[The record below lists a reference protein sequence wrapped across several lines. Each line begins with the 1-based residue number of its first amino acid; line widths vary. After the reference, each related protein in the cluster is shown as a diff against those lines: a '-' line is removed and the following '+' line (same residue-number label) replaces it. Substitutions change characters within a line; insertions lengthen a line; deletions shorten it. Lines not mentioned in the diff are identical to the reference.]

1 MSNEARIIGR
11 YTLTGTLKLVSP
23 LLIRAGVYNNM
34 SNDTVDDIVV
44 TYHDGQPFIPGTS
57 LAGVLKALVSDFKEN
72 PMLVNKLFGDIEQED
87 SNQSTLQINDVPL
100 SNAQIHVR
108 DGIAVHQYLGVT
120 KKGAKYD
127 FEIVDA
133 GAEGDIK
140 IDCIIREHQQS
151 YLTDIK
157 DTLEYIANI
166 IKNGINIGA
175 RTLNGLGLVVSE
187 NLKLQYYDFYKSD
200 DVIAWLMKQ
209 PGQNINIPERFM
221 SPETDCIVNM
231 SCHFEDTLLIK
242 SIFEEAWETQGKL
255 CIPGSSLKG
264 VLRHHSR
271 QILDVLG
278 IKNDMEDDLFGNSV
292 TIDKE
297 SHKGKFKVSEIYL
310 DKFSEDAK
318 QVEQNRIRVDRFTG
332 GVMNGALFQDHPLR
346 NTMNRLLTFPL
357 QLTISKCS
365 REEAGLVLLLVKD
378 LMTGRITV
386 GANRTIGAGRIKGDA
401 VTIKYLNET
410 YQIDGDGKLVRGE
423 CKQLESFI
431 ESFISS
437 SKEAVNE

>member
-57 LAGVLKALVSDFKEN
+57 LAGVLKALVSDFKQN
-72 PMLVNKLFGDIEQED
+72 PILVNKLFGDIEQKD
-87 SNQSTLQINDVPL
+87 SNQSTLQINDIPL

-120 KKGAKYD
+120 KKSAKYD

-140 IDCIIREHQQS
+140 IDCIVREHQQS

-157 DTLEYIANI
+157 ETLEYIANI

-187 NLKLQYYDFYKSD
+187 NLKLQYYDFHKSD

-209 PGQNINIPERFM
+209 PGQNINIPERLM

-242 SIFEEAWETQGKL
+242 SIFEEAWETQAEL

-271 QILDVLG
+271 KILDILG

-365 REEAGLVLLLVKD
+365 SEEAGLVLLLVKD

-410 YQIDGDGKLVRGE
+410 YQIDGDGKLVLGE
-423 CKQLESFI
+423 YKQLESFI

>member
-57 LAGVLKALVSDFKEN
+57 LAGVLKALVSDFKQN
-72 PMLVNKLFGDIEQED
+72 PILVNKLFGDIEQKD
-87 SNQSTLQINDVPL
+87 SNQSTLQINDIPL

-120 KKGAKYD
+120 KKSAKYD

-140 IDCIIREHQQS
+140 IDCIVREHQQS

-157 DTLEYIANI
+157 ETLEYIANI

-187 NLKLQYYDFYKSD
+187 NLKLQYYDFHKSD
-200 DVIAWLMKQ
+200 DVVAWLMKQ
-209 PGQNINIPERFM
+209 PGQNINIPERLM

-242 SIFEEAWETQGKL
+242 SIFEEAWETQAEL

-271 QILDVLG
+271 KILDILG

-365 REEAGLVLLLVKD
+365 SEEAGLVLLLVKD

-410 YQIDGDGKLVRGE
+410 YQIDGDGKLVLGE
-423 CKQLESFI
+423 YKQLESFI